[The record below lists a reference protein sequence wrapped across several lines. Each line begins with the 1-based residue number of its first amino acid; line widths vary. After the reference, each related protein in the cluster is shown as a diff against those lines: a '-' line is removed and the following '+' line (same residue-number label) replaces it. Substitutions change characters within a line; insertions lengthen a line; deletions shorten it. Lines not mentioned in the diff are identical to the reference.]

1 EAKTV
6 KIDRISVTTPR
17 ISFLCDL
24 QVISLRSVVQSVKT
38 LRSGI
43 SSSTA
48 LERAYRTTSYEGSI
62 FVDQR

>member
-1 EAKTV
+1 AKTV

-48 LERAYRTTSYEGSI
+48 LEADRTT
-62 FVDQR
+62 